1 MLPKNLTE
9 KTEQEKMGDL
19 QAMSVLSNYQDNLSQ
34 EMNTDR
40 DNGSEAS
47 TRAAEECGCGEPAP
61 TLPGGVNGK
70 AKTVANHCS
79 IVMGGIH
86 NNPSLTFND
95 GVRSIDFVLV
105 WESLKEDATSPEA
118 YEQRRIFEHNLEQ
131 DGLQLER
138 EAPEGLHGLHFV
150 KIHAPVQVLR
160 DYSEILK
167 LRMPM
172 KECSKIRKVAGRMP
186 Y

>member
-40 DNGSEAS
+40 
-47 TRAAEECGCGEPAP
+47 
-61 TLPGGVNGK
+61 
-70 AKTVANHCS
+70 